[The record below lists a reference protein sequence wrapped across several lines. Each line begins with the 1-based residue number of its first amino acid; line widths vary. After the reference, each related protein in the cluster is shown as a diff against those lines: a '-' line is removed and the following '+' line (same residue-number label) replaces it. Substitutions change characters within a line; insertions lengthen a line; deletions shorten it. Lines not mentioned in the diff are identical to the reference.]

1 MRVLQQL
8 YPRECRLFLDLAG
21 QAPIPCTPCPVSPGP
36 STDPASPTD
45 ALWQGGNGSKRKGST
60 SCYGQDTCT
69 PSWGYM
75 RRTVSAL
82 IQAHISDDFF
92 DYFGSTQREAITSET
107 FADRPGMWPACDY
120 FLKDLHLW
128 KGKGSSREGGRK
140 EKMGGGARSE
150 NHA

>member
-21 QAPIPCTPCPVSPGP
+21 QAPTLCTPCPVSPAP
-36 STDPASPTD
+36 SADPASPTD
-45 ALWQGGNGSKRKGST
+45 APWQDGNGSKRKGFT

-75 RRTVSAL
+75 RRTVSAF

-92 DYFGSTQREAITSET
+92 DYFSSTQREAITSET
-107 FADRPGMWPACDY
+107 FADHPGMWPARDY
-120 FLKDLHLW
+120 FLKDLHQW
-128 KGKGSSREGGRK
+128 KGRGSSREGGRK
-140 EKMGGGARSE
+140 EKMGGGARSQ